1 MTVVFLT
8 LDEVLALHADGIERY
23 GGRHGVRDLG
33 LLQSA
38 RAAPSATFGG
48 GFLHASLPEMA
59 AACLFHLARNHPF
72 VDGNERVGLAAMLLF
87 LRLNSLWLRANANEL
102 FELTLGVAEGRI
114 SKAEV
119 AVFVQRHVR
128 PRRPEG
134 RP

>member
-1 MTVVFLT
+1 
-8 LDEVLALHADGIERY
+8 
-23 GGRHGVRDLG
+23 
-33 LLQSA
+33 
-38 RAAPSATFGG
+38 
-48 GFLHASLPEMA
+48 MA